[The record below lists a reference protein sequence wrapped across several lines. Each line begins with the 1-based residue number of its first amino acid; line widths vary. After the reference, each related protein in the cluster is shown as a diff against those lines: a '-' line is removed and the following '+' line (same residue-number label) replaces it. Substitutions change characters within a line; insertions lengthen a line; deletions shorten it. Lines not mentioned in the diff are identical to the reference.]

1 MPADATLSATAAP
14 AAPAASRWI
23 VPRHLITIARK
34 EIRDSLRNRWFMLY
48 TAAFSVLALALSG
61 LSLAGTGMD
70 GFAGFGRTAASL
82 INLVLLI
89 VPLMGLTAG
98 AASLAGERERGT
110 LAYLLS
116 QPVTRMEV
124 VLGKY
129 LGLAL
134 ALLGSLALAFGISA
148 AVIAGRSGAA
158 DASAFVR
165 LVVLAELL
173 ALAMLSLG
181 MAISAAARTPSVAL
195 GAAIV
200 LWLALVFLGDLGL
213 MGGTVAFKL
222 QVHELFALSLANP
235 LQVFKLA
242 SLESVSASLDVLG
255 PAGLYASRT
264 YGDRLPLI
272 FGAVLAAWI
281 AVPLALSVLIV
292 HRRALS

>member
-181 MAISAAARTPSVAL
+181 M
-195 GAAIV
+195 
-200 LWLALVFLGDLGL
+200 
-213 MGGTVAFKL
+213 
-222 QVHELFALSLANP
+222 
-235 LQVFKLA
+235 
-242 SLESVSASLDVLG
+242 
-255 PAGLYASRT
+255 
-264 YGDRLPLI
+264 
-272 FGAVLAAWI
+272 
-281 AVPLALSVLIV
+281 
-292 HRRALS
+292 